1 MGGGDTALGAHL
13 QRGYSKASVESPNW
27 IGKSPTIPTKLGGS
41 TQSLG
46 KVRLT
51 AEGPSLCPWRGNRP
65 RGVACAGPGAL
76 AAVEI
81 RATIDLQNA
90 INCLGQEAD

>member
-1 MGGGDTALGAHL
+1 MGPICREDIA
-13 QRGYSKASVESPNW
+13 RPRVELPNW

-51 AEGPSLCPWRGNRP
+51 AEGPSLCPWSGNRP
-65 RGVACAGPGAL
+65 REVACAGPGAL